1 VFLFVVS
8 IFQENDASSAEKGAV
23 NKSSKDDKDAK
34 KDAKKEAP
42 PRVGTLALF
51 RYATPF
57 DWVLIFFG
65 TIGAIGRGIVL
76 PGFSLI
82 FGDIIRVLFE
92 IETLRD
98 DSRLWGTAAWF
109 LYFAAV
115 AGVTSWVQTTCWML
129 AGERQTHR
137 IRRHYMRAVL
147 RQEVSWFDREGANE
161 IYSRISGDIV
171 VIQNAISDKFGNAI
185 QFFSQ
190 FLAGFALGFYQGWL
204 LTLVLLGAVPAL
216 AIAGAIMMYFL
227 ASLTT
232 QGQKAYA
239 KAGAVALEAVTGIR
253 TVSAF
258 GAEER
263 EARKYESKLADARRT
278 GIRKGLINGAGFG
291 LTMFLIF
298 ASYALALW
306 YGAER
311 AYADSIEYCETK
323 ALSASLCLVDP
334 RTYTLAATNGTSLLN
349 LTPIYPN
356 GTFVNGTF
364 AAGAPMPEPIGF
376 TDSGMFKEQLFDG
389 YDGGKVLTVLFA
401 VIFGAFSLGQMSPS
415 LAAISAGRGAAYIIY
430 GTIGRKSECDPLAP
444 AADAASAANTAASNN
459 ADKKDDKHALV
470 SPPAGVTI
478 AADKLQGRI
487 VVRDVHFVYPTR
499 TDVPVLRGLSLKIKP
514 GTTVALVGESGC
526 GKSTIVGL
534 LERFYTPVS
543 GEITIDGV
551 PLASLNVNWWRSQ
564 IGFVGQQPVLFSGTI
579 AENIALGAVMTPDD
593 SVAFAEG
600 RKEPVPRADIEAAAR
615 AANCHDFITAFPHGY
630 DTIVG
635 AKGAQLSGGQKQ
647 RVAIA
652 RAFVRNPKIIL
663 LDEATSALDTRSEAV
678 VQEALEKVMHGRT
691 TIVIAHRLATIRDA
705 DVIAVID
712 KGVVVEKGTFDELVA
727 NKSGVFVR
735 MARLQG
741 LVNEAGEEV
750 VDERRRSAAA
760 ADADGEG
767 GEESATDSDV
777 PPPLPTTRAPDDAD
791 AADEK
796 RERPGA
802 DGAEAGDE
810 KKMSLGRRLS
820 LRMSGRADVDKAEK
834 SSEADAAVDAKKPKK
849 KKKKAGAAAKKPSAV
864 TKKMSKA
871 ESKRLAELHEKAEEG
886 DADAIAELQAES
898 AEAGED
904 DEQEVETASPFG
916 RVYRLN
922 RPETPWYILGSLM
935 AIGNGIKDPVFA
947 IVFTDMITTYYGDTH
962 KIREGAAHWALIFLY
977 IAIATAVVTVVQS
990 LCFAIGAEKLTE
1002 RLRAMTFRSIL
1013 KQEVAFFDSKKNS
1026 AGVLAARLAQ
1036 DAALVEGMFG
1046 STLGVTVQNLACAA
1060 LGLGLAFYNGWQLT
1074 LVLLATV
1081 PILVAG
1087 QAIEFLAM
1095 KGFSSESLDQTAA
1108 ATAIASEAISEIRT
1122 CAANT
1127 SERFVVARYEHALKR
1142 PFKIATYRAHSMGF
1156 ATGISQAL
1164 LFATY
1169 TLNFWY
1175 GGTLIIDGTMT
1186 AQSMLA
1192 VFMAVLF
1199 TAMGIGSAMG
1209 MMPDASKARAAALS
1223 IFKLIDRQSLCD
1235 ATSPDGKAPGNAGR
1249 VVLSDIEFAYPTRK
1263 QQTVLRGLSVTLKP
1277 GETLALVGAS
1287 GSGKSTSIGLIERFY
1302 EPQQGSIVVDG
1313 EPLTSINVRQ
1323 WRRTIGLVGQEP
1335 QLFTGTIR
1343 ENIMYGVPDEEQA
1356 KYGDKEVQQA
1366 AMEANAHAF
1375 IVKFPLG
1382 YDTHLGENGAQLS
1395 GGQKQRIAIARAL
1408 LRNPR
1413 ILLLD
1418 EATSALDSKSERI
1431 VQDALDR
1438 AMASRTALVIAHRL
1452 STIKNADRIAVV
1464 HKGRIVEIGK
1474 HDDLLAARGHYYK
1487 LVRRQTAEQ

>member
-1 VFLFVVS
+1 
-8 IFQENDASSAEKGAV
+8 
-23 NKSSKDDKDAK
+23 
-34 KDAKKEAP
+34 
-42 PRVGTLALF
+42 
-51 RYATPF
+51 
-57 DWVLIFFG
+57 
-65 TIGAIGRGIVL
+65 
-76 PGFSLI
+76 
-82 FGDIIRVLFE
+82 
-92 IETLRD
+92 
-98 DSRLWGTAAWF
+98 
-109 LYFAAV
+109 
-115 AGVTSWVQTTCWML
+115 
-129 AGERQTHR
+129 
-137 IRRHYMRAVL
+137 
-147 RQEVSWFDREGANE
+147 
-161 IYSRISGDIV
+161 
-171 VIQNAISDKFGNAI
+171 
-185 QFFSQ
+185 
-190 FLAGFALGFYQGWL
+190 
-204 LTLVLLGAVPAL
+204 
-216 AIAGAIMMYFL
+216 
-227 ASLTT
+227 
-232 QGQKAYA
+232 
-239 KAGAVALEAVTGIR
+239 
-253 TVSAF
+253 
-258 GAEER
+258 
-263 EARKYESKLADARRT
+263 
-278 GIRKGLINGAGFG
+278 
-291 LTMFLIF
+291 
-298 ASYALALW
+298 
-306 YGAER
+306 
-311 AYADSIEYCETK
+311 
-323 ALSASLCLVDP
+323 
-334 RTYTLAATNGTSLLN
+334 
-349 LTPIYPN
+349 
-356 GTFVNGTF
+356 
-364 AAGAPMPEPIGF
+364 
-376 TDSGMFKEQLFDG
+376 
-389 YDGGKVLTVLFA
+389 
-401 VIFGAFSLGQMSPS
+401 
-415 LAAISAGRGAAYIIY
+415 
-430 GTIGRKSECDPLAP
+430 
-444 AADAASAANTAASNN
+444 
-459 ADKKDDKHALV
+459 
-470 SPPAGVTI
+470 
-478 AADKLQGRI
+478 
-487 VVRDVHFVYPTR
+487 
-499 TDVPVLRGLSLKIKP
+499 
-514 GTTVALVGESGC
+514 
-526 GKSTIVGL
+526 
-534 LERFYTPVS
+534 
-543 GEITIDGV
+543 
-551 PLASLNVNWWRSQ
+551 
-564 IGFVGQQPVLFSGTI
+564 
-579 AENIALGAVMTPDD
+579 
-593 SVAFAEG
+593 
-600 RKEPVPRADIEAAAR
+600 
-615 AANCHDFITAFPHGY
+615 
-630 DTIVG
+630 
-635 AKGAQLSGGQKQ
+635 
-647 RVAIA
+647 
-652 RAFVRNPKIIL
+652 
-663 LDEATSALDTRSEAV
+663 
-678 VQEALEKVMHGRT
+678 
-691 TIVIAHRLATIRDA
+691 
-705 DVIAVID
+705 
-712 KGVVVEKGTFDELVA
+712 
-727 NKSGVFVR
+727 
-735 MARLQG
+735 
-741 LVNEAGEEV
+741 
-750 VDERRRSAAA
+750 
-760 ADADGEG
+760 
-767 GEESATDSDV
+767 
-777 PPPLPTTRAPDDAD
+777 
-791 AADEK
+791 
-796 RERPGA
+796 
-802 DGAEAGDE
+802 
-810 KKMSLGRRLS
+810 
-820 LRMSGRADVDKAEK
+820 
-834 SSEADAAVDAKKPKK
+834 
-849 KKKKAGAAAKKPSAV
+849 
-864 TKKMSKA
+864 MSKA
-871 ESKRLAELHEKAEEG
+871 ESKRLAELQEKAEEG

-898 AEAGED
+898 NEAGNED
-904 DEQEVETASPFG
+904 DEPETETASPFG

-990 LCFAIGAEKLTE
+990 LCFAVGAEKLTE

-1026 AGVLAARLAQ
+1026 AGVLTARLAQ

-1095 KGFSSESLDQTAA
+1095 KGFSSESLDQTAV
-1108 ATAIASEAISEIRT
+1108 ATAIASEAIGEVRT

-1127 SERFVVARYEHALKR
+1127 SERFVIARYEHALRR
-1142 PFKIATYRAHSMGF
+1142 PLKIATYRAHSMGF

-1199 TAMGIGSAMG
+1199 TAMGVGSAMG

-1235 ATSPDGKAPGNAGR
+1235 ATSPDGKPPGNAGR

-1343 ENIMYGVPDEEQA
+1343 ENILYGVPDDEQA
-1356 KYGDKEVQQA
+1356 KYGDKEVHQA

-1474 HDDLLAARGHYYK
+1474 HDELLAARGYYYK